1 MNKIKFS
8 NFEITP
14 YDIWFLDGTKDFND
28 RKLLLGK
35 TPKGKTVVSLVETR
49 IVDLKVYV
57 DTQSGLKAEK
67 IIQNEK
73 NRVLYTRQEV
83 LLSRKGKPYGWTY
96 GDNREIHNR
105 KGEVVAIRQYRS
117 DSYGNSELVKE
128 IKTYS

>member
-8 NFEITP
+8 NLDITP

-28 RKLLLGK
+28 RKLLLGR

-49 IVDLKVYV
+49 IIDLKVYV

-117 DSYGNSELVKE
+117 DIYGNSELVRE
-128 IKTYS
+128 IKSYS